1 MRPIATEGTLA
12 AASPP
17 SRPAARD
24 VADATH
30 RLYRSHGRQV
40 YAYCLHKLRS
50 REETEDAVQTIF
62 MNAFRAL
69 QRGTVP
75 EHEHAW
81 LFRIAHNECLNRRT
95 SSVRRLRVET
105 PNNLQLLE
113 EVTPAPGDGDALE
126 LVSLEDALDRMPRNQ
141 RKAILL
147 REWQGLSYRE
157 IATELRLSQAAVEM
171 LIFRARRGL
180 AAALEPDA
188 SPRRERAGAVGT
200 PA

>member
-1 MRPIATEGTLA
+1 MTDAVEPATRPGGTASARATQQ
-12 AASPP
+12 
-17 SRPAARD
+17 
-24 VADATH
+24 
-30 RLYRSHGRQV
+30 LYREHGRQV
-40 YAYCLHKLRS
+40 YTYCLHKLRS
-50 REETEDAVQTIF
+50 REEAEDAVQTTF

-75 EHEHAW
+75 EHEQAW

-95 SSVRRLRVET
+95 SSVRRLRVES
-105 PNNLQLLE
+105 PNDLHVLQDAI
-113 EVTPAPGDGDALE
+113 PAPAGGDPLE

-157 IATELRLSQAAVEM
+157 IAAELCVSQNAVEM

-180 AAALEPDA
+180 ADAMEPDT
-188 SPRRERAGAVGT
+188 SSQQKRRSAAGV